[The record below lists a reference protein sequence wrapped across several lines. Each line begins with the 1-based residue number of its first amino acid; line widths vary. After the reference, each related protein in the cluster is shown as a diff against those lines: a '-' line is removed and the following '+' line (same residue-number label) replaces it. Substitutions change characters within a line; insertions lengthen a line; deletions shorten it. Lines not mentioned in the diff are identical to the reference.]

1 MEPLSSGR
9 GRWIGYVAMS
19 TDEMTWR
26 LGRCESV
33 RLNPCDLHPNVK
45 VDSWFLSLY
54 TSAVGASRA
63 DPSSAATGGLFGRPE
78 RRVSSC
84 GRRCTEESAA
94 KWWYRVVVLK
104 ISGGGGKVGL
114 VALDVALTFPQATM
128 AS

>member
-63 DPSSAATGGLFGRPE
+63 DPSSAATGGVDLATSSPPAWIPSSLRSPLVRIRHP
-78 RRVSSC
+78 RRREGESSDLC
-84 GRRCTEESAA
+84 RLSTLRSC
-94 KWWYRVVVLK
+94 
-104 ISGGGGKVGL
+104 
-114 VALDVALTFPQATM
+114 
-128 AS
+128 